1 VELTVVSNPSCDIKC
16 DVGYVS
22 ASGGVT
28 CASGAINGVTPAETN
43 LVCNEYTCSAITY
56 PTTKMSG
63 SCATTQLTSVSN
75 PSCQLSC
82 IPGYSGMTLDF
93 ECDSTGSLNLS
104 PSVSNDYCTE
114 NRCAG
119 YFFASGQTGYIFL
132 FLCAI
137 SLTQHLSISLTLTHI
152 YMYILFCSVFHNK
165 PNKQTNTHTH
175 TLVRLASLDL
185 PLLTRP
191 ISDMERPDVQT
202 VFDSTQILIRDVSS
216 MIKAQVQS

>member
-1 VELTVVSNPSCDIKC
+1 MELTVVSNPSCDIKC

-137 SLTQHLSISLTLTHI
+137 SLTQHLSISLTHTHI

-165 PNKQTNTHTH
+165 PNKHTHTH
-175 TLVRLASLDL
+175 THSFVSLH
-185 PLLTRP
+185 
-191 ISDMERPDVQT
+191 
-202 VFDSTQILIRDVSS
+202 STYHYSL
-216 MIKAQVQS
+216 VQSQIWNVRMYKRYSTLHKF